1 MNLIRMIG
9 PEATVA
15 GLSDIVDLIIIE
27 SSGLTLQTGDVQLS
41 GYATDRAISEI
52 ESRGAVVE
60 VIMDNAELETHYDDL
75 YSNIDSEDDLVA

>member
-1 MNLIRMIG
+1 MIG
-9 PEATVA
+9 PETTVA

-52 ESRGAVVE
+52 ESRGQ
-60 VIMDNAELETHYDDL
+60 
-75 YSNIDSEDDLVA
+75 